1 MLRHARASQ
10 VSLQLHDVGDSGLH
24 LQVRDD
30 GEGFDPEGPRGLG
43 LIVMRER
50 AQSVGGTLRI
60 ESAHGAG
67 TLIDL
72 YLPYRS
78 SAAVTPDTLE
88 H

>member
-1 MLRHARASQ
+1 VLRHARASQ
-10 VSLQLHDVGDSGLH
+10 VNLHLRDVDDQGLH

-30 GEGFDPEGPRGLG
+30 GEGFDPDGPRGLG

-72 YLPYRS
+72 YLPYRAS
-78 SAAVTPDTLE
+78 GATAHDALE